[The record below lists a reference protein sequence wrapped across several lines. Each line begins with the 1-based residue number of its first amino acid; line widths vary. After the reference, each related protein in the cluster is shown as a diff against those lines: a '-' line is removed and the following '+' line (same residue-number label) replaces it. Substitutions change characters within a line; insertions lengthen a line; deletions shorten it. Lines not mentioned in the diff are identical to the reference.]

1 MSAIPEFGQRV
12 EAARHTLRQIEQ
24 QHSRYNED
32 LAGLLKEVA
41 ECANL
46 RRAEMMESK
55 AQYEHIM
62 DEYAQLKDLLHSPAL
77 TSGASLHGSLS
88 DIIRDLDAEVGDP
101 QYPAAA
107 NETLIDHAS
116 VLDEN
121 IAETDPVRFRGGLN
135 RALKIGRTHAVKAEE
150 SSDLGS

>member
-1 MSAIPEFGQRV
+1 MNAIAGFGQRV

-24 QHSRYNED
+24 QHSKYNED

-46 RRAEMMESK
+46 KRAEMMESK

-62 DEYAQLKDLLHSPAL
+62 DEYAQLKDLLHSPVL
-77 TSGASLHGSLS
+77 TSGASIHDSLG
-88 DIIRDLDAEVGDP
+88 DVIRDLDAEVGNL
-101 QYPAAA
+101 QYATAA
-107 NETLIDHAS
+107 NETLIDHAA

-121 IAETDPVRFRGGLN
+121 IAETDPGRVRLGFH
-135 RALKIGRTHAVKAEE
+135 RALKKRRTHAVKAEE

>member
-1 MSAIPEFGQRV
+1 VSAIPEFGQRV
-12 EAARHTLRQIEQ
+12 EAARTTLRQLEQ
-24 QHSRYNED
+24 QHSKYNED

-41 ECANL
+41 ECASL
-46 RRAEMMESK
+46 KRAEMMESK

-62 DEYAQLKDLLHSPAL
+62 DEYAQLKDLLHSPVL
-77 TSGASLHGSLS
+77 TSGAGLQGSLS

-107 NETLIDHAS
+107 NGTLMDQAA

-121 IAETDPVRFRGGLN
+121 IAETDPGRVRLGLQ
-135 RALKIGRTHAVKAEE
+135 RALKKRRNHAAKVEE
-150 SSDLGS
+150 VAT

>member
-12 EAARHTLRQIEQ
+12 EAARHTLRLIEQ
-24 QHSRYNED
+24 QHSKYNED

-46 RRAEMMESK
+46 KRAEMMESK

-62 DEYAQLKDLLHSPAL
+62 DEYAQLKDLLHSPVL
-77 TSGASLHGSLS
+77 TSGAGLHGSLG

-107 NETLIDHAS
+107 NVTLMDQAA

-121 IAETDPVRFRGGLN
+121 VAETDPGRVRLGVQ
-135 RALKIGRTHAVKAEE
+135 RALKKRRNHAVKVEE
-150 SSDLGS
+150 AAT

>member
-24 QHSRYNED
+24 QHSKYNED

-46 RRAEMMESK
+46 KRAEMMESK

-62 DEYAQLKDLLHSPAL
+62 DEYAQLKDLLHSPVL
-77 TSGASLHGSLS
+77 TSGTSLHGSLS

-107 NETLIDHAS
+107 NGTLMDQAA

-121 IAETDPVRFRGGLN
+121 IAETDPGRVRLGLQ
-135 RALKIGRTHAVKAEE
+135 RALKKRRNHAAKVEE
-150 SSDLGS
+150 VAT

>member
-24 QHSRYNED
+24 QHSKYNED

-62 DEYAQLKDLLHSPAL
+62 DEYAQLKDLLHSPVL
-77 TSGASLHGSLS
+77 TSGAGLHGSLG

-107 NETLIDHAS
+107 NVTLMDQAA

-121 IAETDPVRFRGGLN
+121 IAETDPARVRLGLH
-135 RALKIGRTHAVKAEE
+135 RALKKRRNNAAKAVEA
-150 SSDLGS
+150 ST

>member
-1 MSAIPEFGQRV
+1 MSANAGFGQRV

-24 QHSRYNED
+24 QHSNYNED

-41 ECANL
+41 ECVN
-46 RRAEMMESK
+46 RKRAEMMESK

-62 DEYAQLKDLLHSPAL
+62 DEYAQLKDLLHSPVL
-77 TSGASLHGSLS
+77 TSAAGLHGSLG
-88 DIIRDLDAEVGDP
+88 DVIRDLDAEVGDP

-107 NETLIDHAS
+107 NGTLIDQAA

-121 IAETDPVRFRGGLN
+121 IAESDPDRVRLGLH
-135 RALKIGRTHAVKAEE
+135 RALKKRRNNAAKAVEAAT
-150 SSDLGS
+150 

>member
-1 MSAIPEFGQRV
+1 MSAIPEIGQRV
-12 EAARHTLRQIEQ
+12 EAAKHTLRQIEQ
-24 QHSRYNED
+24 QHSKYNED
-32 LAGLLKEVA
+32 LASLLKEVA

-46 RRAEMMESK
+46 KRAEMLESK

-62 DEYAQLKDLLHSPAL
+62 DEYAQLKDLLHSPVL

-107 NETLIDHAS
+107 NVTLMDQAA

-121 IAETDPVRFRGGLN
+121 IAETDPGRVRLGLH
-135 RALKIGRTHAVKAEE
+135 RALKKRRNNAAKAVEAAT
-150 SSDLGS
+150 

>member
-12 EAARHTLRQIEQ
+12 EAARHTLRLIEQ
-24 QHSRYNED
+24 QHSKYNED

-46 RRAEMMESK
+46 KRAEMMESK

-62 DEYAQLKDLLHSPAL
+62 DEYAQLKDLLHSPVL
-77 TSGASLHGSLS
+77 TSGAGLHSSLG

-101 QYPAAA
+101 QFPAAV
-107 NETLIDHAS
+107 TGPLIDHAA

-121 IAETDPVRFRGGLN
+121 IAETDPNRFRLGLH
-135 RALKIGRTHAVKAEE
+135 RALKNRRTHAVKAEE

>member
-1 MSAIPEFGQRV
+1 VSAIPEFGQRV
-12 EAARHTLRQIEQ
+12 EAARNTLRQIEQ
-24 QHSRYNED
+24 QHSKYNED

-41 ECANL
+41 ECASL
-46 RRAEMMESK
+46 KRAEMVESK

-62 DEYAQLKDLLHSPAL
+62 DEYAQLKDLLHSPVL
-77 TSGASLHGSLS
+77 TSGANLHGSLS

-107 NETLIDHAS
+107 NGTLIDQAA

-121 IAETDPVRFRGGLN
+121 IAETDPGRVRLGLH
-135 RALKIGRTHAVKAEE
+135 RALKKRRNHAAKAVEAAT
-150 SSDLGS
+150 

>member
-24 QHSRYNED
+24 QHSKYNED

-46 RRAEMMESK
+46 KRAEMMESK
-55 AQYEHIM
+55 AQYENIM
-62 DEYAQLKDLLHSPAL
+62 DEYAQLKDLLHSPVL
-77 TSGASLHGSLS
+77 TSGTSLHGSLT

-107 NETLIDHAS
+107 NETLIDHAA

-121 IAETDPVRFRGGLN
+121 IAETDPGRVRLGLH
-135 RALKIGRTHAVKAEE
+135 RALTTRRNHAAKALEVAT
-150 SSDLGS
+150 